1 LHAGG
6 GTGSGW
12 GYLNIVTAICGTPQ
26 RQVDIPWRPRSQVQ
40 GDRPD
45 APAINDPDGTDPVP
59 STPKTLW
66 VSTP

>member
-1 LHAGG
+1 
-6 GTGSGW
+6 
-12 GYLNIVTAICGTPQ
+12 
-26 RQVDIPWRPRSQVQ
+26 VQ

-66 VSTP
+66 VSTPWAADASSG